1 METPQGIS
9 RRAPPPTAQMPAGP
23 DFSSLERHLSKITSQ
38 IEALQRPDG
47 IEQSIAAF
55 RGELSE
61 IRHAITEAMPRRAIE
76 SIENEMP
83 LLVEGCALRIDGGG
97 EGRQRGGV
105 GMVRQIRVMDE
116 EASYSVLSDR
126 AVIPPWGVHGGA
138 GGAPYHLS
146 VVRDAETIT
155 FDTPGK
161 VTGYPVYRDD
171 VVVMR
176 SSGGGGYGDPLDRAA
191 DLVRL
196 DVVHGYVSAERA
208 AAGYGVVLDAHDAV
222 DVAATAARRV
232 AIRQGRF
239 HLRVVADDALDAYI
253 GAKGRRRVV
262 DLAGPDAAALG
273 AQAGDMVE
281 LLGANPAPLRGWV
294 RIGEAAEGEVRLDE
308 FARRVLRCGDGD
320 AVQIRLL
327 VMPPLPKGMAG

>member
-1 METPQGIS
+1 
-9 RRAPPPTAQMPAGP
+9 
-23 DFSSLERHLSKITSQ
+23 
-38 IEALQRPDG
+38 
-47 IEQSIAAF
+47 
-55 RGELSE
+55 
-61 IRHAITEAMPRRAIE
+61 
-76 SIENEMP
+76 
-83 LLVEGCALRIDGGG
+83 
-97 EGRQRGGV
+97 
-105 GMVRQIRVMDE
+105 
-116 EASYSVLSDR
+116 
-126 AVIPPWGVHGGA
+126 
-138 GGAPYHLS
+138 
-146 VVRDAETIT
+146 
-155 FDTPGK
+155 
-161 VTGYPVYRDD
+161 
-171 VVVMR
+171 
-176 SSGGGGYGDPLDRAA
+176 
-191 DLVRL
+191 
-196 DVVHGYVSAERA
+196 
-208 AAGYGVVLDAHDAV
+208 VVLDAHDAV